1 LVFSSGIRKCLCVLL
16 FLDGGPIQ
24 VWFIYIYNTVF
35 NSSSTGPTTRTSRH
49 AHAWLLAST
58 MMLRNRVLYIVKDV
72 ALDWPHQK
80 GNRRTT
86 LRQRTLLATT
96 GCGMVGSKLQRRQ
109 RTELAGRFIIK
120 GVLYYHPIRSLI
132 ILLSNRNNR
141 GVVKPKGGA
150 MGAGGSTDACT
161 RSKRSHRTCP
171 IISNLTVHYG
181 PSCAS

>member
-1 LVFSSGIRKCLCVLL
+1 
-16 FLDGGPIQ
+16 
-24 VWFIYIYNTVF
+24 
-35 NSSSTGPTTRTSRH
+35 
-49 AHAWLLAST
+49 

-132 ILLSNRNNR
+132 INHSAIQ
-141 GVVKPKGGA
+141 PKQPW
-150 MGAGGSTDACT
+150 
-161 RSKRSHRTCP
+161 RR
-171 IISNLTVHYG
+171 
-181 PSCAS
+181 